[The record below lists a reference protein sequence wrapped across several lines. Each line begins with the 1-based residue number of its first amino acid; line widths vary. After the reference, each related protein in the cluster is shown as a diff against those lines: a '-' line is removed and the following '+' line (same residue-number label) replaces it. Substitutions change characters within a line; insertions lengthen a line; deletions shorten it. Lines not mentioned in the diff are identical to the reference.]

1 MFKIVD
7 RYFLLEVSKV
17 FGAVVGVLIL
27 ITSSMLF
34 LRTLE
39 EVNVGGLA
47 PDIVMRFLVMQI
59 VRDMSSLLPP
69 AAFLSVLI
77 TLGRMAKDSELIALT
92 ASGMGPTRI
101 YRSLLFF
108 ALPVAAISGWFA
120 LDLQP
125 YAAGEIAL
133 IRVQQKEQASQIAGL
148 QAGRFYQQEEG
159 RVTLYV
165 KSMGKDRQLGNIF
178 IHDARD
184 DVTKLVV
191 SDQGSFSTNS
201 VSGDHTV
208 TLLDGLRYD
217 GNPGQF
223 DFGVGRFSM
232 YRLFIPARQEPS
244 QGRLKHSTMLTS
256 ELIGSVDPADRAELE
271 HRIASPIAILTL
283 TLMAIPLT
291 AISPRQGTSGRMF
304 LAFLAYFGFF
314 NLQRLA
320 ENWLEIGVTP
330 LWLGSFWYQALLLLL
345 VYAALLP
352 DSYWVKRVRRR
363 LFSKRQRAQAQR
375 REGDGGQAAI

>member
-7 RYFLLEVSKV
+7 RYFLYEVSKV

-39 EVNVGGLA
+39 EVNVGGLTS
-47 PDIVMRFLVMQI
+47 DVVIRFLLMQI

-77 TLGRMAKDSELIALT
+77 ALGRMARDSELIALT

-108 ALPVAAISGWFA
+108 ALPVAVICAWFA
-120 LDLQP
+120 LELQP
-125 YAAGEIAL
+125 YAAGEITM
-133 IRVQQKEQASQIAGL
+133 IRAQQKEQTSQIAGL
-148 QAGRFYQQEEG
+148 QAGRFYQMEQG
-159 RVTLYV
+159 MVTIYV
-165 KSMGKDRQLGNIF
+165 KSLEESRQLGNIF
-178 IHDARD
+178 IHDARG
-184 DVTKLVV
+184 DVEKLVL
-191 SDQGSFSTNS
+191 SDLGQFSTDQ
-201 VSGDHTV
+201 VSGDHIV
-208 TLLDGLRYD
+208 KLIDGWRYD
-217 GNPGQF
+217 GNPGQL
-223 DFGVGRFSM
+223 DYGIGQFST
-232 YRLFIPARQEPS
+232 YRLFIPARGERS
-244 QGRLKHSTMLTS
+244 QGRSKHSTMLTE

-291 AISPRQGTSGRMF
+291 AISPKQGTSGRML
-304 LAFLAYFGFF
+304 LAFMAYFGFF

-320 ENWLEIGVTP
+320 ETWLETGITP
-330 LWLGSFWYQALLLLL
+330 LWLGSLWYQALLLLL

-352 DSYWVKRVRRR
+352 DSYWFKRIRRR
-363 LFSKRQRAQAQR
+363 LFGGSSKSQGSGVRSPDA
-375 REGDGGQAAI
+375 

>member
-17 FGAVVGVLIL
+17 FGAVVGVLVL

-39 EVNVGGLA
+39 EVNVGGLVA
-47 PDIVMRFLVMQI
+47 DVVLRFLLMQI

-69 AAFLSVLI
+69 AAFLAVLI

-92 ASGMGPTRI
+92 ASGLGPARI

-108 ALPVAAISGWFA
+108 ALPVAVISGWFA
-120 LDLQP
+120 LELQP
-125 YAAGEIAL
+125 YAAGEITL
-133 IRVQQKEQASQIAGL
+133 IRAQQKEQTSQIAGL
-148 QAGRFYQQEEG
+148 QAGRFYQQEQG
-159 RVTLYV
+159 MLTIYV
-165 KSMGKDRQLGNIF
+165 KSLDRSRQLENIF
-178 IHDARD
+178 IHDARG
-184 DVTKLVV
+184 DVEKLVL
-191 SDQGSFSTNS
+191 SDIGRFATDQAT
-201 VSGDHTV
+201 GDHVV
-208 TLLDGLRYD
+208 TLVDGWRYD

-223 DFGVGRFSM
+223 DYGMGQFST
-232 YRLFIPARQEPS
+232 YRLFIPARRERNQS
-244 QGRLKHSTMLTS
+244 QSKHSTMLTGD
-256 ELIGSVDPADRAELE
+256 LIGSVDAADRAELE

-320 ENWLEIGVTP
+320 ENWLETGVTP
-330 LWLGSFWYQALLLLL
+330 LWLGSLWYQALLLLL
-345 VYAALLP
+345 VYAVLLP
-352 DSYWVKRVRRR
+352 DSYWFKRIRRR
-363 LFSKRQRAQAQR
+363 LF
-375 REGDGGQAAI
+375 